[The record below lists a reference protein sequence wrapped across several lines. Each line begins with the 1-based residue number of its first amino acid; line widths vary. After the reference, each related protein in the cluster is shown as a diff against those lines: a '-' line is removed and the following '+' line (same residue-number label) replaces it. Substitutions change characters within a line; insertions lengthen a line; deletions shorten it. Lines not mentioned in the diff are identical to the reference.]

1 MIEESKLMIQKPLT
15 KEICEFAHYLYSKG
29 LAPGKSGNIS
39 VRFQDTVAITPSG
52 VSLGQLKENE
62 VVLTDMD
69 GQVVAGGDNPS
80 SELQLHLEIYK
91 NKKETAGIVHTHSS
105 YATGFAMSGQKI
117 EKLEGFGEISKPF
130 LKMVDYK
137 PPGTMELAKL
147 VGEGLKYE
155 DVVILE
161 KHGVVATGENLRE
174 AALLAEFIEETAKT
188 QFIARV
194 LSKIEF

>member
-1 MIEESKLMIQKPLT
+1 MIQNPLT
-15 KEICEFAHYLYSKG
+15 KEICEIAHYLYGKG

-52 VSLGQLKENE
+52 VSLGLLKEDE
-62 VVLTDMD
+62 IVLTDID

-80 SELQLHLEIYK
+80 SELQLHLEVYK
-91 NKKETAGIVHTHSS
+91 NKEETAGIVHTHSS
-105 YATGFAMSGQKI
+105 YATGFAMSGEKI
-117 EKLEGFGEISKPF
+117 ERLEGFGERSKPF

-161 KHGVVATGENLRE
+161 NHGVVATGEDLNE
-174 AALLAEFIEETAKT
+174 AALLAEFVEETAKT
-188 QFIARV
+188 QFVARV
-194 LSKIEF
+194 LSKIEFLG